1 MGKERER
8 EREREEQVAMVRAVL
23 GDGMPEMDIIRALHM
38 AGDDPTKAINILLD
52 FDHKPPPP
60 PLRTT
65 PSPSP
70 SPPPGKPAK
79 TLAESTPPSKAPA
92 RPKPTA
98 EKPKAAPAPA
108 TTNVAGAGEHWWL
121 VGSAEMAGLSTC
133 KGRRIAPG
141 DAVTFSFPNAAA
153 AAVAAGKSRPGRSS
167 LASCSSEIMRFS
179 TPNHGEVHSSLLPT
193 LILLTL
199 HRATMV

>member
-1 MGKERER
+1 MGKERE
-8 EREREEQVAMVRAVL
+8 EHVAMVRAVL

-52 FDHKPPPP
+52 FDHKPAPPTP
-60 PLRTT
+60 S

-70 SPPPGKPAK
+70 SPPPGKLAK

-92 RPKPTA
+92 RSKPTA

-108 TTNVAGAGEHWWL
+108 TTNGACAAAGENWWL
-121 VGSAEMAGLSTC
+121 VGSAVMAGLSTC

-153 AAVAAGKSRPGRSS
+153 ATAGKSRSGRPS

-179 TPNHGEVHSSLLPT
+179 TTNHGEVHSSLLPT
-193 LILLTL
+193 LILDDASH
-199 HRATMV
+199 HRRV